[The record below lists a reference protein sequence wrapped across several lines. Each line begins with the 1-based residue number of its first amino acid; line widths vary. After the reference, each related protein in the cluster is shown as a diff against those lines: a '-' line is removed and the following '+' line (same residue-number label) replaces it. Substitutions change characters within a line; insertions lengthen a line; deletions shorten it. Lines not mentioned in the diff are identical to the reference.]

1 MQAHEQVARMDDKQP
16 QTGFLRIRLH
26 HPVCFEAELN
36 EGIQPIPDALLSS
49 I

>member
-1 MQAHEQVARMDDKQP
+1 MQANEQVARMDDKQL

-26 HPVCFEAELN
+26 YPVWFEAELN
-36 EGIQPIPDALLSS
+36 EGIQPIPDTLLSS